1 VQAYIDVG
9 YCQLVQQ
16 MHQPRRHFVA
26 DAEAPAK
33 ALEDVLLQRCAP
45 GHIRVIEAQ

>member
-1 VQAYIDVG
+1 VSDSIVGIDVSKET
-9 YCQLVQQ
+9 L
-16 MHQPRRHFVA
+16 